1 MTALGLRRRQARTV
15 VLLESLPLLIVA
27 VAGGLLAALALP
39 AAVGSALNLAVFIG
53 SGRAQS
59 VQLGLLP
66 LALAAGGTALLVILT
81 AVGQTGAAMRGSIAT
96 ALRKG
101 ED

>member
-1 MTALGLRRRQARTV
+1 MLT
-15 VLLESLPLLIVA
+15 
-27 VAGGLLAALALP
+27 GGGNPGPSRVLALLL
-39 AAVGSALNLAVFIG
+39 LNLAVFIG

-66 LALAAGGTALLVILT
+66 QALAAGGTALLVILT
-81 AVGQTGAAMRGSIAT
+81 AVGQTGAAMRGSVAT

>member
-1 MTALGLRRRQARTV
+1 
-15 VLLESLPLLIVA
+15 

-39 AAVGSALNLAVFIG
+39 AAIGSALNLAIFIG
-53 SGRAQS
+53 SGGAQS
-59 VQLGLLP
+59 VHLGVIP

-81 AVGQTGAAMRGSIAT
+81 AVGQTGAAMRGSVVS

>member
-1 MTALGLRRRQARTV
+1 VA
-15 VLLESLPLLIVA
+15 LPL
-27 VAGGLLAALALP
+27 
-39 AAVGSALNLAVFIG
+39 AVGSALDLAVFVG
-53 SGRAQS
+53 SGGART
-59 VQLGLLP
+59 VQLGVLP

-81 AVGQTGAAMRGSIAT
+81 ALGQTGAAMRGSVTT